1 MTADARW
8 LESMWPRVRSFLP
21 APPAMVVDLGCG
33 TLGGFVP
40 MLLESGYEALGVD
53 PRAPEGGAYRQVE
66 FEHAELDLG
75 GRADAIVASTSLHHV
90 ADPAEVLDKVADSV
104 ASGGLLIVLEWD
116 WESFDEPTARWCFE
130 RLAPS
135 GPDDWLHRAR
145 ERWTASGQPWPR
157 YIRSW
162 AEEHGIHPARSLVP
176 ELDRRF
182 ERIVYERG
190 PYFFPVTQATDAD
203 ELEAIDAGRIRAN
216 RIDYVGRRP

>member
-21 APPAMVVDLGCG
+21 APPAVVVDLGCG
-33 TLGGFVP
+33 PLGGFVP
-40 MLLESGYEALGVD
+40 MLLESRYEALGVD
-53 PRAPEGGAYRQVE
+53 PRAPDGEAFRQVH
-66 FEHAELDLG
+66 FEHVDVELG

-90 ADPAEVLDKVADSV
+90 ADPAEVLDKVADSL
-104 ASGGLLIVLEWD
+104 APGGLLIVLEWD
-116 WESFDEPTARWCFE
+116 WKSFDEPTARWCFE

-135 GPDDWLHRAR
+135 GPDDWLHRAH
-145 ERWTASGQPWPR
+145 ERWTASGQPWAR

-162 AEEHGIHPARSLVP
+162 AEEHGIHPAGSLIP

-182 ERIVYERG
+182 ERIVHERG
-190 PYFFPVTQATDAD
+190 PYFFPVTQATEAE
-203 ELEAIDAGRIRAN
+203 ELEAIEAGRIRAN